1 MGTTPAGCP
10 LVPRSAAASFP
21 PSPSPSARRVSSPR
35 PAGAIARRPRTACA
49 ERAARRRPRHDACD
63 LWEVMAAFSI
73 IQDVPRLL
81 RLGRTFYP
89 PQRSDHSTGAPIA
102 AGRVCRAEH
111 ISARLRS
118 LAMTC
123 GARVTAFRFA
133 CHRDATAFS
142 RLGAVETFSGRSSA
156 ALIAQSA
163 LIERTCRVRNA
174 ERLGSSASS
183 RD

>member
-1 MGTTPAGCP
+1 
-10 LVPRSAAASFP
+10 
-21 PSPSPSARRVSSPR
+21 
-35 PAGAIARRPRTACA
+35 
-49 ERAARRRPRHDACD
+49 
-63 LWEVMAAFSI
+63 
-73 IQDVPRLL
+73 
-81 RLGRTFYP
+81 
-89 PQRSDHSTGAPIA
+89 
-102 AGRVCRAEH
+102 
-111 ISARLRS
+111 
-118 LAMTC
+118 MTC